1 MFLLNERDRATA
13 RCCLSLNL
21 HSDKRNIS
29 AVLGNVKK
37 QGKAN
42 PWGEGLRARG
52 RIAFLL
58 HLMAYSTSRD

>member
-1 MFLLNERDRATA
+1 MSRTKCDKGKRDILPVQNDIDRATV

-37 QGKAN
+37 QGKAT
-42 PWGEGLRARG
+42 PGGRG
-52 RIAFLL
+52 
-58 HLMAYSTSRD
+58 